1 MNSVQRIELS
11 RARLRDVM
19 MPPPALPHE
28 SGAGCSPSWLQGLRQ
43 QPAVGIVVDTVK
55 AWWSKHPLH
64 AVLNVAIDAS
74 SAVVKPIAQH
84 NPKTLVLV
92 AALLGAVF
100 AYSRPWRW
108 ALKPA
113 LFAGLMPQ
121 LISRVVS
128 TLPLEAWLSV
138 IGSTLPGG
146 KLPTEA
152 QRNSP

>member
-1 MNSVQRIELS
+1 MNAVLRIELS
-11 RARLRDVM
+11 RARLRNVM
-19 MPPPALPHE
+19 LPPPALQHE
-28 SGAGCSPSWLQGLRQ
+28 PGAGRGTSWLHSFKQ
-43 QPAVGIVVDTVK
+43 QPAVGIVIDTVK
-55 AWWSKHPLH
+55 SWWSKHPLR

-74 SAVVKPIAQH
+74 SAVIKPIAQH
-84 NPKTLVLV
+84 NPKTLVFA
-92 AALLGAVF
+92 AALLGAAF

-146 KLPTEA
+146 TLPTPA